1 MQIEFYDIIFRF
13 SVTCATL
20 KNRNL
25 VLFEDFVLMLM
36 KDTLHKNEVFH

>member
-1 MQIEFYDIIFRF
+1 MQIEFYETFF
-13 SVTCATL
+13 WLSVTCAAL
-20 KNRNL
+20 KNL